1 MVLQNAQINPQ
12 TGRVMS
18 PLINIME
25 ENGKKLNAA
34 ELFKQWVIKAGINDW
49 DKIII
54 EEQADGSMGG
64 EQGGVPI
71 DQVEQELAEFEQ
83 QIAGGGQEQV
93 QPQQPTGGIY
103 A

>member
-1 MVLQNAQINPQ
+1 MLQVVLQNAQINPQ
-12 TGRVMS
+12 TGKVMS

-54 EEQADGSMGG
+54 EEDGSVGG
-64 EQGGVPI
+64 EQGIPI
-71 DQVEQELAEFEQ
+71 DQVEQELAQFEQ
-83 QIAGGGQEQV
+83 QIAGGGQEQ
-93 QPQQPTGGIY
+93 QPMGGIY